1 MFKFTFLGA
10 EAVASPAAS
19 AVAAFPFA
27 RTVRFVFTR
36 FPAASNNPS
45 SLSCTPFEL
54 WALLLSF
61 LLLIV
66 KRKYLAL
73 VPDVAVTARAAPGL
87 VQTWPQANGT
97 VGAAKSVR
105 TSRSVHVSPS
115 FDPCRRKSR
124 GERHCLLS
132 A

>member
-1 MFKFTFLGA
+1 MPC
-10 EAVASPAAS
+10 AS
-19 AVAAFPFA
+19 
-27 RTVRFVFTR
+27 TVRFVLTR
-36 FPAASNNPS
+36 TPSRSNRPNS
-45 SLSCTPFEL
+45 ENCIELTPLF
-54 WALLLSF
+54 F

-66 KRKYLAL
+66 SRKYLAL
-73 VPDVAVTARAAPGL
+73 VPCVAVAARAAPGL
-87 VQTWPQANGT
+87 VNTVHHVLDA

-124 GERHCLLS
+124 GERHVELWRKQSPPVAHTYCDTRRGVENVRC